1 MRITKTQL
9 QQIIKE
15 EVSKILNMTPMER
28 LEGVKKM
35 IEDNDMTAYWVNRAK
50 KLENS
55 SDLTMAKVAEFSA
68 EVRSHI
74 EQEEENNP
82 FGSY

>member
-1 MRITKTQL
+1 MKITKTQL

-28 LEGVKKM
+28 LEGIKKK
-35 IEDNDMTAYWVNRAK
+35 IKDNKMTAYWVKQAEE
-50 KLENS
+50 LENS
-55 SDLTMAKVAEFSA
+55 PDLTMAKVAEFSA
-68 EVRSHI
+68 RVQSHI
-74 EQEEENNP
+74 DQEEEYNP

>member
-1 MRITKTQL
+1 MKITKSQL

-35 IEDNDMTAYWVNRAK
+35 IKDNNMTAYWVKEAD
-50 KLENS
+50 KLANS

-68 EVRSHI
+68 RVRSQI
-74 EQEEENNP
+74 DQEEEYNP

>member
-1 MRITKTQL
+1 MKITKTQL

-28 LEGVKKM
+28 LEGIKKT
-35 IEDNDMTAYWVNRAK
+35 IKDNNMTAYWVNRADELAK
-50 KLENS
+50 S

-74 EQEEENNP
+74 DQEEEYNP